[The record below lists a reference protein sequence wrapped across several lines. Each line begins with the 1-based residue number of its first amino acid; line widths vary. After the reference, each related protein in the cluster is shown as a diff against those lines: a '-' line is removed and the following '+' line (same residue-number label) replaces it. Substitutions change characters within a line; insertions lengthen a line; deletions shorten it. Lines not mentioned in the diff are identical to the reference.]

1 MTPPVSV
8 PEKTL
13 EHWSSQYVTYRYRS
27 NVPQWWP
34 ANGQDIDVRLLPG
47 LPGKAVQIELKT
59 TTPAGVGLHD
69 VHVDLGQLWEYSQ
82 KPLGQ
87 QPFYAF
93 PSPHWNGDLA
103 RRAKAA
109 GLEVTELA
117 FKRTRASS
125 RSEPSFWFA
134 DWMVVLTTA
143 QVAAVLS
150 RELAAHRS
158 RQRGTRKR
166 LVRFNVKNGT
176 NAVWGN
182 PKLPACPPVTV
193 TWLDFWDELEQCGR
207 EGWPQL
213 IRLPAPAVDRLRQRD
228 PEFEGEDTYFRYE
241 VAEVLRGTA
250 DIAEYWQNGGH
261 PYMTL
266 TPDIRGGYRIARD
279 HAGDL
284 DVSNQPGTGD
294 DTTGEP
300 DDHRQVI
307 FLDSRKLA
315 SMSGKASQ
323 SSHSPSPAW
332 P

>member
-1 MTPPVSV
+1 MRGSLGERPNVAM
-8 PEKTL
+8 E
-13 EHWSSQYVTYRYRS
+13 RYR
-27 NVPQWWP
+27 
-34 ANGQDIDVRLLPG
+34 RLFASSWSILG
-47 LPGKAVQIELKT
+47 RRGGAQI
-59 TTPAGVGLHD
+59 
-69 VHVDLGQLWEYSQ
+69 WEYSQ

-117 FKRTRASS
+117 FKRTRPSS

-158 RQRGTRKR
+158 RRRGTRKR
-166 LVRFNVKNGT
+166 LVRFDVKNGT
-176 NAVWGN
+176 NALWGN

-228 PEFEGEDTYFRYE
+228 PEFEGEDIYFRYE

-250 DIAEYWQNGGH
+250 DIAEYWQNGDH

-266 TPDIRGGYRIARD
+266 TPDIRRGYRLARD
-279 HAGDL
+279 PAGDL
-284 DVSNQPGTGD
+284 GVSNQPGTDD

-315 SMSGKASQ
+315 SMSGEASQ
-323 SSHSPSPAW
+323 PSHSPSPAW